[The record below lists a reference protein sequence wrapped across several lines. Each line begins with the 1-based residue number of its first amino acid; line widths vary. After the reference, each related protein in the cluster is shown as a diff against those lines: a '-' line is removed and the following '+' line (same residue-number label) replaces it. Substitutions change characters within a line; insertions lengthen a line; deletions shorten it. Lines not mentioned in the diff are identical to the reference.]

1 MQEVDGQRHIEVAM
15 DLSIKGLPRF
25 LSSKGLAGEAMKG
38 NVEKEPLILRIDASK
53 LSLRTELCITLA
65 VIIKIAIVQVVLLLS
80 RSIPCIMMCML
91 IWV

>member
-38 NVEKEPLILRIDASK
+38 IVEKEPPFLRIDASK
-53 LSLRTELCITLA
+53 LSLQYGA
-65 VIIKIAIVQVVLLLS
+65 
-80 RSIPCIMMCML
+80 
-91 IWV
+91 